1 MEAPMEEQTDH
12 DDDSWLFVVYLTRQ
26 VEAYEPAKAALT
38 IHHVQIPS
46 SLCRSNT
53 RSSARSS
60 ELAIALMNEVL
71 KKRPADQPDLFRK
84 EADSDSDWNLRF
96 SQVGPV
102 DEFTLGVQ
110 AVFLDPSGQVAS
122 LLAMHFPEDEV

>member
-1 MEAPMEEQTDH
+1 
-12 DDDSWLFVVYLTRQ
+12 
-26 VEAYEPAKAALT
+26 
-38 IHHVQIPS
+38 
-46 SLCRSNT
+46 
-53 RSSARSS
+53 
-60 ELAIALMNEVL
+60 MNEVL